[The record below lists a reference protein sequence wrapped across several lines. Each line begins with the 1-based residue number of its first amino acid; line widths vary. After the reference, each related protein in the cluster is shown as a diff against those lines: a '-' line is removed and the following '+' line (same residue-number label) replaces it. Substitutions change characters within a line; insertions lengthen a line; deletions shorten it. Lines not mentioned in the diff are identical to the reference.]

1 MQGSKVYGKYCS
13 TQYRQKKDG
22 KNREDIDLMYFHVEE
37 VVVTV
42 VGSCSI
48 PTRKVDIE
56 EEGSTPFS
64 PKDIVD
70 TAITKLA
77 LVLCEGLLALA
88 AISPFLIEITSLTLS
103 LDVL

>member
-1 MQGSKVYGKYCS
+1 MA
-13 TQYRQKKDG
+13 YRAG
-22 KNREDIDLMYFHVEE
+22 RHRPTNAMCVCVCFHVGA
-37 VVVTV
+37 V

-70 TAITKLA
+70 TATTKLA
-77 LVLCEGLLALA
+77 LVPCGRLALTLLVLA
-88 AISPFLIEITSLTLS
+88 TTSPFLTVITSLILS
-103 LDVL
+103 LDVR